1 VWGGSVA
8 KLVAEQLAVRYSNG
22 ALGIS
27 DVSLQ
32 VEPGQIVVVF
42 GPNGAG
48 KTTTVRA
55 ISGFLRTEGAKVVT
69 GKVLLDGRS
78 IANLEPNQTA
88 RLGVAFVPERR
99 KIFSNMSVLENLEA
113 IGQRPPRPR
122 RRELLEHVYDL
133 FPVLADRQ
141 KELAGRLSGGQQ
153 QMLGLARTLVSEAD
167 LLIVDEM
174 TLGLHTSVHGPLFSV
189 VRKIADEG
197 KAALIVDESAGPA
210 LEVADY
216 CYLLGGGTV
225 RMSGPPDVFR
235 EHELLAAG
243 YVEAE

>member
-1 VWGGSVA
+1 
-8 KLVAEQLAVRYSNG
+8 
-22 ALGIS
+22 
-27 DVSLQ
+27 
-32 VEPGQIVVVF
+32 
-42 GPNGAG
+42 
-48 KTTTVRA
+48 
-55 ISGFLRTEGAKVVT
+55 
-69 GKVLLDGRS
+69 
-78 IANLEPNQTA
+78 
-88 RLGVAFVPERR
+88 
-99 KIFSNMSVLENLEA
+99 
-113 IGQRPPRPR
+113 
-122 RRELLEHVYDL
+122 
-133 FPVLADRQ
+133 
-141 KELAGRLSGGQQ
+141 
-153 QMLGLARTLVSEAD
+153 MLGLARTLVSEAD

-235 EHELLAAG
+235 DHELLAAG